1 MFSKVCIMILI
12 SLFIDVLACIAS
24 MKDKRILSFVLSFI
38 AFVLLFLSIIL
49 LGVCPY

>member
-1 MFSKVCIMILI
+1 MFGNICNMILV

-24 MKDKRILSFVLSFI
+24 MRNKRILSVILSFL

-49 LGVCPY
+49 LGVWAY